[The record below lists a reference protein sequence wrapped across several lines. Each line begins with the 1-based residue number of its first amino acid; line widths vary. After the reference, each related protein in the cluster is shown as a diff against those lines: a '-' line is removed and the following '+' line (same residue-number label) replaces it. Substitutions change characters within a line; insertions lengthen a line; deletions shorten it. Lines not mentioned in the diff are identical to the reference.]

1 MRLMF
6 MRPLLFALA
15 IFAASASPA
24 PAQVARDPAARELEL
39 QNQQMLNQ
47 QLIERQ
53 RSVALENQLN
63 TLDARVQSQERLQ
76 GLEAAR
82 GRPTLAP
89 LQSAV
94 QPPALNMGNYA
105 TIPDA
110 ALAASNA
117 RVREAAQNK
126 R

>member
-1 MRLMF
+1 MF

-15 IFAASASPA
+15 IAAASASPA
-24 PAQVARDPAARELEL
+24 PAQVARDPAARELEF
-39 QNQQMLNQ
+39 QNQQLLNQ

-53 RSVALENQLN
+53 RSVAQENQLN
-63 TLDARVQSQERLQ
+63 TLDARVQSQERLRA
-76 GLEAAR
+76 LEAAR
-82 GRPTLAP
+82 PPTLAP

-117 RVREAAQNK
+117 RVREASQNK